1 VPESIELEI
10 ITSTGIAVKTSIRE
24 LYIPAF
30 YGEAGILENH
40 LPYIS
45 LLNFGEVS
53 YRDENDR
60 KHYFFVQDGFME
72 SAKNK
77 ITIVSDSVEKGEDLD
92 KADTETRYAD
102 VSKKIE
108 SSLTGDITP
117 QELDEALIE
126 KKKLQVK
133 IGILKKL
140 SKG

>member
-1 VPESIELEI
+1 VSERIELEI
-10 ITSTGIAVKTSIRE
+10 ITSTGIAVKASIRE

-53 YRDENDR
+53 YRDENER

-77 ITIVSDSVEKGEDLD
+77 ITIVSDSVEKGEEID
-92 KADTETRYAD
+92 KAGTEARYAE
-102 VSKKIE
+102 VNKKIE
-108 SSLTGDITP
+108 SSLTGEITP
-117 QELDEALIE
+117 EELNKALIE
-126 KKKLQVK
+126 KKKLQMK
-133 IGILKKL
+133 IEILKKIA
-140 SKG
+140 KG